1 MRETN
6 NKPINDGIPCLNAQ
20 EFIPHKVSLKK
31 KEEEEIKEEKGK
43 KEPKEVNEKESH
55 KNKEK
60 KEDKKNK
67 ANGEIINEQNKKSN
81 LFKLLD
87 NNDDLKNDKKD
98 ENTHKDMTK
107 QIKEDEEYEQ
117 KLEEIIKYEPIKRSL
132 REFLNMLT
140 KDNYEQIKQG
150 ILGAIKDN
158 TDYQI
163 KFIDILFT
171 KAVSERI
178 YVSLYAK
185 LFKELDKEL
194 SQKIAQKEGEKKK
207 ANSIMRDALLDKC
220 KEIFQIKKIKTLDE
234 YIKEKDPKEREYKL
248 EKFILGNIYFI
259 TELIKIKILSKKI
272 APVCINNLFVRYE
285 SSKSD
290 QKLMIIILQSIVIF
304 TEQFGSLVHFQEKKM
319 DKIDAKYFKESIDK
333 IFIKL
338 DQVKN
343 EQSLPGYIYYSI
355 INLIEKRKNNYQMS
369 KFEEYMIAKSKK
381 QVEKELESQ
390 ITQDEINDRI
400 YKDLIDYNDFIE
412 EKGTSDKYSW
422 KEITYLYDTKGKD
435 LDDIL
440 EGYFE
445 GCYDFIEKQSNIK
458 YAKSY
463 IKEIIE
469 NYSLKIHKKEKI
481 MLKNRLINLFQ
492 CVKDFALDIPL
503 IYDIYAYV
511 IFIFLEND
519 FMEVRDLEGMIEKD
533 SINIT
538 NSIFKKVYKL
548 KLYRIENF
556 KLELAELSNIKE
568 NKELFEWVFNQDRNK
583 EEEKKE

>member
-1 MRETN
+1 
-6 NKPINDGIPCLNAQ
+6 
-20 EFIPHKVSLKK
+20 
-31 KEEEEIKEEKGK
+31 
-43 KEPKEVNEKESH
+43 
-55 KNKEK
+55 
-60 KEDKKNK
+60 
-67 ANGEIINEQNKKSN
+67 
-81 LFKLLD
+81 
-87 NNDDLKNDKKD
+87 
-98 ENTHKDMTK
+98 
-107 QIKEDEEYEQ
+107 
-117 KLEEIIKYEPIKRSL
+117 
-132 REFLNMLT
+132 
-140 KDNYEQIKQG
+140 
-150 ILGAIKDN
+150 
-158 TDYQI
+158 
-163 KFIDILFT
+163 
-171 KAVSERI
+171 
-178 YVSLYAK
+178 
-185 LFKELDKEL
+185 
-194 SQKIAQKEGEKKK
+194 
-207 ANSIMRDALLDKC
+207 
-220 KEIFQIKKIKTLDE
+220 
-234 YIKEKDPKEREYKL
+234 
-248 EKFILGNIYFI
+248 
-259 TELIKIKILSKKI
+259 
-272 APVCINNLFVRYE
+272 
-285 SSKSD
+285 
-290 QKLMIIILQSIVIF
+290 
-304 TEQFGSLVHFQEKKM
+304 
-319 DKIDAKYFKESIDK
+319 
-333 IFIKL
+333 
-338 DQVKN
+338 
-343 EQSLPGYIYYSI
+343 
-355 INLIEKRKNNYQMS
+355 MS

-400 YKDLIDYNDFIE
+400 YKDLIDYKDFIE

-440 EGYFE
+440 EGFFE

-458 YAKSY
+458 YVKSY